1 MNISKTLEQ
10 IRNNIAKVIVGRD
23 ETVTLLIATL
33 LCKGHV
39 LIEDVPGTGKTMLS
53 KSLAKSLYC
62 KFTRIQ
68 FTPDLL
74 PSDILGMN
82 IYNQTSGDFEFKQG
96 PIFTNILLADEI
108 NRATPRT
115 QSALLECME
124 ERQVT
129 IDNTTYKL
137 DEPFLVLATQNPIET
152 GGTFPLPEAQLDR
165 FIIKTQMGY
174 PDKEDALKILDR
186 FIINNP
192 LDELESIIDKKDIMD
207 AQNYIKNIEVSN
219 VVKKYMV
226 DIVEYTKNIDGVI
239 LGVSPRGLIALL
251 RVSQAMA
258 AINGRDF
265 VTPDDVKQVAV
276 PVLAHR
282 IICSSVYNKGVD
294 PSVEAV
300 KKVLNDVTIPTESIE
315 E

>member
-1 MNISKTLEQ
+1 MNISKTLDQ

-23 ETVTLLIATL
+23 ETVTLLIAAL

-82 IYNQTSGDFEFKQG
+82 IYNQTSGEFEFKQG

-137 DEPFLVLATQNPIET
+137 DEPFLVLATQNPVET

-186 FIINNP
+186 FITNNP
-192 LDELESIIDKKDIMD
+192 LDELESVIEKKDIID
-207 AQNYIKNIEVSN
+207 AQNYITNVEVSN
-219 VVKKYMV
+219 VIKKYMV
-226 DIVEYTKNIDGVI
+226 DIVEYTKDIDGVI

-251 RVSQAMA
+251 RISQAMA

-265 VTPDDVKQVAV
+265 VTPDDVKQAAI

-300 KKVLNDVTIPTESIE
+300 KKVLNDVVIPTETIE